1 MTDCKIHNWKHQ
13 TYKLSNYAELAIGR
27 LQMKTW
33 LKQNSSGLKGKGEK
47 YPIGEKKGKALE
59 TEKSDPWVLWN
70 TSKLSGGL
78 STRVT

>member
-1 MTDCKIHNWKHQ
+1 MPTDEN
-13 TYKLSNYAELAIGR
+13 LA
-27 LQMKTW
+27 
-33 LKQNSSGLKGKGEK
+33 KQNSSGLKGKGEK

-59 TEKSDPWVLWN
+59 IEKSDPWVLWN